1 MNMRKADKAQVTWD
15 AEKKV
20 WRVRIQI
27 GEEVIKRPAGKTPP
41 DAADD
46 ALRSLAVKT
55 AEDEGYELDP
65 AQVTITR

>member
-1 MNMRKADKAQVTWD
+1 MRKADKAKVTWD
-15 AEKKV
+15 ADKKV

-46 ALRSLAVKT
+46 TLRSLAVKMT
-55 AEDEGYELDP
+55 EDEGYELDP

>member
-1 MNMRKADKAQVTWD
+1 MRNADKAQVAWD
-15 AEKKV
+15 AGKKV

-27 GEEVIKRPAGKTPP
+27 GEEVIKRPAGKTPA
-41 DAADD
+41 DAGDD
-46 ALRSLAVKT
+46 ALRTLAVKT

>member
-1 MNMRKADKAQVTWD
+1 MRDADKAQVAWD
-15 AEKKV
+15 SDKKV

-27 GEEVIKRPAGKTPP
+27 GEEVIKRLAGKTPA

-46 ALRSLAVKT
+46 ALRSLAVEIAT
-55 AEDEGYELDP
+55 DEGYGLDP